1 MPVKKYKPYTPSRR
15 FMTTL
20 VNPELQ
26 RENKPL
32 KALTTGKISK
42 GGRNNSGHTT
52 VRFRGGGHKQRMR
65 TVDFKRDKFG
75 VPGKIAQL
83 EYDPCRSANIALVH
97 YVDGEKRYIV
107 APQGI
112 QVGAEIIAGPDS
124 PVLMGNSLPL
134 RKVPLGTQ
142 VHNIELIPGRGGK
155 VARGAGM
162 SAQLLAKEGGWA
174 QIRMPSGEIRKFK
187 LDCYATV
194 GQVGNFEHENID
206 IGKAGR
212 KRWLGR
218 RPHNRG
224 TVMNPCDH
232 PHGGG
237 EGKSNSGRPP
247 VSPWGTQAKGFK
259 TRKKRNPT
267 SSLII
272 RRRQKGRSS

>member
-26 RENKPL
+26 RENDPFKP
-32 KALTTGKISK
+32 ATVGKRST
-42 GGRNNSGHTT
+42 GGRNNAGRVTQ
-52 VRFRGGGHKQRMR
+52 RFRGGGHKQRQR
-65 TVDFKRDKFG
+65 LVDFKRSKINI
-75 VPGKIAQL
+75 PGKIAKL
-83 EYDPCRSANIALVH
+83 EYDPCRSANLALVH
-97 YVDGEKRYIV
+97 YVDGEKRYII

-112 QVGAEIIAGPDS
+112 QVGQEIMAGPDA
-124 PVLMGNSLPL
+124 PVAMGNSLPL
-134 RKVPLGTQ
+134 RKLPLGSQ
-142 VHNIELIPGRGGK
+142 VHNIELIPGRGGQ

-162 SAQLLAKEGGWA
+162 SAQLLAKEGEWA
-174 QIRMPSGEIRKFK
+174 QLKMPSGEIRKFK

-194 GQVGNFEHENID
+194 GVVGNFEHEKID
-206 IGKAGR
+206 LGKAGR

-218 RPHNRG
+218 MPHTRG
-224 TVMNPCDH
+224 TAMNAHDH

-247 VSPWGTQAKGFK
+247 VSPWGTQAKGYK

-267 SSLII
+267 STFII
-272 RRRQKGRSS
+272 RRRQKGRNA